1 LQRALG
7 IDPDA
12 DPWND
17 AGVKR
22 KVPWIG
28 LGLSLFGLELV
39 ILDAWVLASG

>member
-22 KVPWIG
+22 KVWWIG
-28 LGLSLFGLELV
+28 LGLSLFGLGVV
-39 ILDAWVLASG
+39 ILGAWMLASG